1 MVLIKKVYTVL
12 FLNTPVLSQ
21 NPSARQLR
29 ISTHALEEET
39 GGLQPIR
46 IDYNCYSLQSEKRI
60 LKVKLCVKFSAFLGR
75 IDFVYQF

>member
-1 MVLIKKVYTVL
+1 MSYPK
-12 FLNTPVLSQ
+12 TPVLDS
-21 NPSARQLR
+21 LE
-29 ISTHALEEET
+29 LEEET

-75 IDFVYQF
+75 IDFVYQFWRRKELSEII